1 MIDMLN
7 KPLFPKITFASFR
20 KGLFIFIIA
29 LGLFSSGYLLGYK
42 GETIKDDIPQ
52 QVIITRDKP
61 QGKGDLDFDLFWK
74 VWDTLDT
81 KYFDQSKLVPS
92 DMVYGAIKGMVAA
105 IGDPYTIFLPPVENK
120 VVQEDLQGS
129 FEGVGIQI
137 GFKGSRLAVVSPLP
151 GSPAEIAGVKA
162 GDFII
167 GIKDTE
173 KQIDRG
179 TVGITLPEA
188 VQIIRGPAGSTVTLI
203 LIRGE
208 SEDPLVTDIVRSS
221 IEVPSIQVSYVGEN
235 ETIANVRLIK
245 FSGDTLE
252 EWENVIIELLKKKD
266 LQGIIIDVRNNP
278 GGYLQGAVDL
288 ASEFLDT
295 GTLVVKEEGSSG
307 IDKEFKVERIGRLKN
322 QKVVILINGGSAS
335 ASEILAGAL
344 RDQKEIQL
352 VGQTSFGKGTIQE
365 SQQVDS
371 GAGLHLTIARWLTP
385 SGFWV
390 NEGGLVPD
398 IEVED
403 NPETEEDEQLQ
414 KAIELF

>member
-7 KPLFPKITFASFR
+7 KPFFPKISFASFR
-20 KGLFIFIIA
+20 KGLVVFIIA
-29 LGLFSSGYLLGYK
+29 FGLFSTGYLLGCK
-42 GETIKDDIPQ
+42 NVSIKDDTPK

-61 QGKGDLDFDLFWK
+61 QGKEDLDFDLFWK

-81 KYFDQSKLVPS
+81 KYFDKSKLIPS
-92 DMVYGAIKGMVAA
+92 EMVYGAVKGMVAA
-105 IGDPYTIFLPPVENK
+105 VGDPYTIFLPPVENK

-151 GSPAEIAGVKA
+151 GSPAEEAGAKA

-167 GIKDTE
+167 GIKDVN
-173 KQIDRG
+173 KSIDRG

-188 VQIIRGPAGSTVTLI
+188 VQIIRGPAGSTVTLV

-208 SEDPLVTDIVRSS
+208 SEEPIVIDIIRSS

-235 ETIANVRLIK
+235 ETIANIRLMK
-245 FSGDTLE
+245 FSGDTIE
-252 EWENVIIELLKKKD
+252 EWEEVIIKLLKKRD
-266 LQGIIIDVRNNP
+266 LGGIIIDVRNNP

-288 ASEFLDT
+288 SSEFLDT
-295 GTLVVKEEGSSG
+295 GILVVKEEGSSG
-307 IDKEFKVERIGRLKN
+307 FDKEFRVERIGRLKN
-322 QKVVILINGGSAS
+322 QKVVVLINGGSAS

-344 RDQKEIQL
+344 RDQKDVML

-371 GAGLHLTIARWLTP
+371 GAGLHITIARWITP

-398 IEVED
+398 FEVED
-403 NPETEEDEQLQ
+403 NPETTEDEQLQ